1 VQELHTHLDLDS
13 FDPMALR
20 AGLQP
25 EQHNTHFEDVDDVQ
39 SEMDMDIEEYGAS
52 GSGATDMDVDPP
64 ANTISR
70 SSLPP

>member
-1 VQELHTHLDLDS
+1 
-13 FDPMALR
+13 MALR

-39 SEMDMDIEEYGAS
+39 SEMDMDIEQYGAG

-64 ANTISR
+64 ANTISQ
-70 SSLPP
+70 SSLSSSSPDGLGP